1 MSISEIIIT
10 IMIFVIA
17 GGASIAITIW
27 TVQRRGGGYTKK

>member
-17 GGASIAITIW
+17 GGVSIGVTIW
-27 TVQRRGGGYTKK
+27 TLQRRSGGYTKK